1 MRAVHAVKAPIGEA
15 LLSAVRPYCQSLEPP
30 VVGPLPRFAV
40 ALMDQ
45 PRAGATRPGRPR
57 LALMPSESHAEHC
70 WVVAVGA
77 VLAAQR
83 EGANPTVPFLAGLTH
98 HLHNAVLPDSGFAG
112 ESLIAEHLAD
122 VQTELR
128 TAALAELQPD
138 LRSRVASILEEIVR
152 AGTPEARAFH
162 TADVLDRVLE
172 MKWHARTAGFTLQEA
187 LVELEL
193 VHEGPLQTFGDDVV
207 AAAGLT

>member
-1 MRAVHAVKAPIGEA
+1 MCRPNCVPQRLPNSNPI
-15 LLSAVRPYCQSLEPP
+15 SAV
-30 VVGPLPRFAV
+30 A
-40 ALMDQ
+40 
-45 PRAGATRPGRPR
+45 
-57 LALMPSESHAEHC
+57 
-70 WVVAVGA
+70 W
-77 VLAAQR
+77 
-83 EGANPTVPFLAGLTH
+83 
-98 HLHNAVLPDSGFAG
+98 
-112 ESLIAEHLAD
+112 
-122 VQTELR
+122 
-128 TAALAELQPD
+128 
-138 LRSRVASILEEIVR
+138 LRSSEEIVR